1 MPSRS
6 NPKPAAH
13 PKPAAAA
20 HAAAKKAPAAK
31 RSRSRRGRGGG
42 GGAASQESALSSMPT
57 GRAAYAETRRWLVA
71 RHGNTCA
78 YCARKVR
85 AQEITLDHVAPR
97 RGMTAYDRR
106 DNLVL
111 CCLACNIAKAD
122 KTTMAWL
129 LAKRNR
135 AVQLIRFGGHLSE
148 GLVEMARDLAGPEGV
163 ALAERLS
170 DPDYPYS
177 D

>member
-1 MPSRS
+1 
-6 NPKPAAH
+6 
-13 PKPAAAA
+13 
-20 HAAAKKAPAAK
+20 
-31 RSRSRRGRGGG
+31 
-42 GGAASQESALSSMPT
+42 MPT
-57 GRAAYAETRRWLVA
+57 GRAAYVDTRKWLVKQ
-71 RHGNTCA
+71 HGNTCA
-78 YCARKVR
+78 YCGRKVK
-85 AQEITLDHVAPR
+85 ASEITLDHVAPR

-129 LAKRNR
+129 LAKRSR
-135 AVQLIRFGGHLSE
+135 AVQLIRFGAHLSA
-148 GLVEMARDLAGPEGV
+148 GLVAMAHDLAGPEGI